1 VAVISPEKCCQ
12 TFLSIWGRKK
22 KLRILVKKLSE
33 TAKLPTRATAEAAGF
48 DLYVDLN
55 GLSSVEIPPH
65 TSAML
70 STGIAMVIPNGYFGG
85 IFARSGLASKEG
97 LRPPNCVGVID
108 SDYRGN
114 IGVGLYNDSDETRT
128 INHGQRV
135 AQLIIIPCPDVTLDE
150 TEELPETERGAGG
163 FGSTGR

>member
-1 VAVISPEKCCQ
+1 MKV
-12 TFLSIWGRKK
+12 
-22 KLRILVKKLSE
+22 LVKKLSE
-33 TAKLPTRATAEAAGF
+33 TAKLPTRATSEAAGF
-48 DLYVDLN
+48 DLYVDLK

-65 TSAML
+65 KSAML
-70 STGIAMVIPNGYFGG
+70 MTGISMAIPAGYFGG

-97 LRPPNCVGVID
+97 LRPSNCVGVID

-128 INHGQRV
+128 IYHEDRV
-135 AQLIIIPCPDVTLDE
+135 AQLIIIPCPDVTLEE
-150 TEELPETERGAGG
+150 TETLPETERGAGG